1 MTETAIA
8 NLALSLIAGKEMTDL
23 DTDATQQAR
32 VCRKWFDA
40 ARDEALA
47 SHPWNFATKRAKLT
61 LTWTALSGVALAD
74 AGASDEI
81 RVTHTTH
88 GLSTGNRIHI
98 QDVEGVSAANGTW
111 YVTVIDVNTFDLDDS
126 VFSGSHT
133 SGTGEW
139 ILAPLFGW
147 DYHHTKPADCLRVN
161 KINGMEGNEEDS
173 ERYAVEG
180 SKILCDADEVLLNY
194 VFQET
199 TTANWPQEFI
209 NAFALVLASY
219 IAQELTGPAGKA
231 AELRAQFERMIG
243 PAAKQ
248 KDARQGKGR
257 ALQPTYDSALVRAR
271 RGFISTQ

>member
-1 MTETAIA
+1 MTETEIA
-8 NLALSLIAGKEMTDL
+8 NLALSLIAAKEMTAMDS
-23 DTDATQQAR
+23 DATQQAR

-47 SHPWNFATKRAKLT
+47 SHPWNFATKRARLT

-74 AGASDEI
+74 NGAGLI
-81 RVTHTTH
+81 RVTHNTH
-88 GLSTGNRIHI
+88 GMQTGQRIHM
-98 QDVEGVSAANGTW
+98 QEVEGVPAANGSW
-111 YVTVIDVNTFDLDDS
+111 YITRIDNHTFDLDDS

-147 DYHHTKPADCLRVN
+147 NYQHAKPADCLRVN
-161 KINGMEGNEEDS
+161 KVNGLEGNEEDS

-180 SKILCDADEVLLNY
+180 SKILCDADEILLSY

-199 TTANWPQEFI
+199 ATANWPQEFI

-243 PAAKQ
+243 PAAQQ

-257 ALQPTYDSALVRAR
+257 ALPPSYDSALVRAR